1 MSGPTEQPYPVARS
15 GKARRMTPR
24 VTKTRTRTR
33 TRTRRS
39 TTAGRGRARA
49 AAVLSCLL
57 LGAVAFAGPAGATS
71 SGTAPRTAVAAGT
84 GGWLRLA
91 HFSPD
96 TPPVDV
102 YLYPFGGSKA
112 EMVLRKVA
120 YGMASP
126 YEPVDAGRYTVAMRA
141 AGAKAASEPVI
152 TSTVKVAEG
161 KAYTV
166 AGLGPSSALQLRALP
181 DQLSASADRAGL
193 RVIQASLS
201 QPSVTVHVGS
211 GDRSTLR
218 FPMSTPYRTV
228 PAGATEVKVSTGSGA
243 STSRTLE
250 LTGRSTHTLVVLSS
264 SGAAPKLLDLMDSG
278 GASTQPLGGVEA
290 GLGGLGKETV
300 AADESPSGSGAA
312 MGWGAALIAG
322 AALAYVSVR
331 RLRRS

>member
-1 MSGPTEQPYPVARS
+1 MSGPGPTGRPYLAARS
-15 GKARRMTPR
+15 GKARRMTPPAAM
-24 VTKTRTRTR
+24 TRS
-33 TRTRRS
+33 RTRRN
-39 TTAGRGRARA
+39 TTTGSGPVRA
-49 AAVLSCLL
+49 AAVLSCLV
-57 LGAVAFAGPAGATS
+57 LGAVALAGPAGATGS
-71 SGTAPRTAVAAGT
+71 APASRTATAADT

-102 YLYPFGGSKA
+102 YLYSFGGSKA
-112 EMVLRKVA
+112 EMVLKKVA
-120 YGMASP
+120 YGVASP
-126 YEPVDAGRYTVAMRA
+126 YEPVDAGRYTVAMRP
-141 AGAKAASEPVI
+141 AGAKSTSKPVI
-152 TSTVKVAEG
+152 TSTVKVTEG

-201 QPSVTVHVGS
+201 QPSVTVHVAS

-218 FPMSTPYRTV
+218 FPMSTPYKTV
-228 PAGATEVKVSTGSGA
+228 PAGATEVKVTSGNGA

-278 GASTQPLGGVEA
+278 GAATQPLGGVEA
-290 GLGGLGKETV
+290 GLGGLGKQTT
-300 AADESPSGSGAA
+300 AADESPRGSGAA

-322 AALAYVSVR
+322 TALAYVSVR

>member
-1 MSGPTEQPYPVARS
+1 M
-15 GKARRMTPR
+15 
-24 VTKTRTRTR
+24 TKTRAH
-33 TRTRRS
+33 TRRS
-39 TTAGRGRARA
+39 TTAGKGRARA
-49 AAVLSCLL
+49 AAVLSCLV

-71 SGTAPRTAVAAGT
+71 SGTAPRTAVAGT

-141 AGAKAASEPVI
+141 AGAKATSEPVI

-201 QPSVTVHVGS
+201 QPSVTVHVAS

-218 FPMSTPYRTV
+218 FPMSTPYKTV
-228 PAGATEVKVSTGSGA
+228 PAGPTEVKVSTVSGA

-300 AADESPSGSGAA
+300 AAGESPSGSGTA